1 MLKAILFDLDGT
13 LLPMDQDAFIA
24 AYIGCMAKKLA
35 PHGYDPQLLTKA
47 VWRGTAAMVANT
59 GDRTNEAVFWDS
71 FCSVFGENARLDEP
85 IFLDFYKNEFQQV
98 ANACGY
104 TPEAAQC
111 ISQIHEL
118 GLRTVLATNPLFP
131 ALATHSRVRWAG
143 LQISDFELIT
153 TYENSCH
160 CKPNPEYY
168 RDILE
173 KLNLSAAECIMVGN
187 DATEDLIAQ
196 SLGIPVFLLTECL
209 INKENRDITPLPHG
223 GFSELMQFIREK
235 MA

>member
-1 MLKAILFDLDGT
+1 MIKAILFDLDGT

-24 AYIGCMAKKLA
+24 AYIGGMAKKLA
-35 PHGYDPQLLTKA
+35 PYGYDPQLLAKT

-59 GDRTNEAVFWDS
+59 GSKTNEAVFWDC

-85 IFLDFYKNEFQQV
+85 IFIDFYENEFQQV
-98 ANACGY
+98 ANACGF

-111 ISQIHEL
+111 IAEIHKM
-118 GLRTVLATNPLFP
+118 GLCTVLATNPLFP
-131 ALATHSRVRWAG
+131 AIATHSRVRWAG
-143 LQISDFELIT
+143 LQVSDFEHIT

-173 KLNLSAAECIMVGN
+173 KLNLSASECIMVGN

-196 SLGIPVFLLTECL
+196 SLGIPVFLLTDCL
-209 INKENRDITPLPHG
+209 INKENRDISRVPHG
-223 GFSELMQFIREK
+223 GFAELMQFIQEN
-235 MA
+235 MI